1 MTNFHSVSGIA
12 AGMLAVACMLPY
24 IASTLKGQTKPHRV
38 TWWVLCT
45 LEFLMAGNQFLA
57 GGGPTVW
64 LPLFAAIGHC
74 TLAILSIRYGEGRW
88 GKLDVFLMIS
98 ALFSVVIWQQF
109 NSPILALGWN
119 LSVDFLGFLPTLRK
133 ARRAPET
140 ESLPSW
146 VLSFLGTCLNL
157 LAVEHWSGS
166 TAILPLYLWAMNGLI
181 LLFLLAP
188 NFRQMQSQSRLR
200 RRIERNLPRPIAIPL
215 LTLRQMYNRVWASIH
230 STPLYFWLYA
240 VFVEERYDF
249 NHFATRSSYRA
260 YNKNRHY
267 QSVPVAV
274 AQRRQVNR
282 HSRYHV
288 ARPEYNHLTEWS

>member
-12 AGMLAVACMLPY
+12 AGVLAVACMLPY
-24 IASTLKGQTKPHRV
+24 IASTVKRQTQPHRV

-64 LPLFAAIGHC
+64 LPLCAAIGHC

-88 GKLDVFLMIS
+88 GKLDVFLLMS

-119 LSVDFLGFLPTLRK
+119 LGVDFLGFLPTLRK

-140 ESLPSW
+140 ESLSSW
-146 VLSFLGTCLNL
+146 VLSFFGTCLNL

-188 NFRQMQSQSRLR
+188 NCRQMQ
-200 RRIERNLPRPIAIPL
+200 
-215 LTLRQMYNRVWASIH
+215 

-249 NHFATRSSYRA
+249 NHFATRSSDRA
-260 YNKNRHY
+260 HNKNRHY
-267 QSVPVAV
+267 QYAPVTV
-274 AQRRQVNR
+274 AQRRQTQR
-282 HSRYHV
+282 YSRYHV
-288 ARPEYNHLTEWS
+288 ARPESNHLSEWS